1 MVKQQV
7 KDAAR
12 AYLEKKDNDTFADL
26 YNETKDTLYFHIY
39 EKVRNREIAEDLLQ
53 DTWMKI
59 LRSIDQLKSPD
70 AFLSWAVTAANNTTL
85 DYLKNQTEKKHNEAL
100 SIKPSDGEGDNSD
113 VLLNLPDDKLMLPE
127 EMMEDEALW
136 ELVMDKLDT
145 LSDSQKMILY
155 ESAVNEKTDQAIAS
169 ELGMNP
175 NTVKTTRRRAI
186 QQFNKAMAGLADS
199 RGLKLVPVIGAAA
212 FLYFFKND
220 VHAME
225 HASADSVWQR
235 ARSLQPS
242 QPSQPSADYKPSA
255 EQSSAGAKPFKTPG
269 SSSTPDASASRT
281 ASEQASSGQ
290 ASADLNA
297 SSGQENP
304 ASKEQTA
311 VKTAKTPASE
321 QPVSEAASDQTPSGD
336 DKTQSLEPNASLEEN
351 SDHVLDRGKGTS
363 DAATEQ
369 ESSDA
374 GRTPEEGAASSDDG
388 VAEKGPS
395 IHGDTGAVKSA
406 AAGRSVGQGAAHA
419 AGLIKSIAAVVVV
432 GAAVTTGVLY
442 NTGKLRAFPS
452 KPASPKQ
459 EEASTLSDTDL
470 AEDAAI
476 AEASTEPA
484 AKEDTA
490 ADTEVSSDNADTT
503 VTEASAAPTEQEE
516 DTPSTKAETAALSKV
531 TADVDIIN
539 GALNTTQSFSPMFDV
554 MSYAEHLNWFLYG
567 GFNTL
572 KERTQTTTYTDS
584 DNVRKEHSKYTYD
597 GPVTP
602 TDTTY
607 LIDETKTVQ
616 DANGKNTTTIE
627 MEFSKP
633 YTLDN
638 YAPVDNY
645 YEPIAQFFPDRVFDG
660 KEIIQGGHVT
670 TPLGMN
676 GAGGQSMGQVS
687 EYDVTYTYDDDG
699 RLSSWTANLPTP
711 LTMQVT
717 YENGFPVS
725 IKDTDGSGWN
735 LSYDKTGRLSSA
747 SYTSEAFNREYSFS
761 YESKGRLSSW
771 DMTETADYMESDGN
785 GGFVSK
791 SGETQKTHTD
801 FLYSDN

>member
-1 MVKQQV
+1 MKQSIS
-7 KDAAR
+7 DAAR
-12 AYLEKKDNDTFADL
+12 AYLEQKDNDTFAEL
-26 YNETKDTLYFHIY
+26 YNAAKDTLYFHIY
-39 EKVRNREIAEDLLQ
+39 EKVKNRDIAEDLLQ

-70 AFLSWAVTAANNTTL
+70 AFLSWAVTAANNTAL
-85 DYLKNQTEKKHNEAL
+85 DYLKNQTEKRHNAAL
-100 SIKPSDGEGDNSD
+100 SVTPSDGEGDNED
-113 VLLNLPDDKLMLPE
+113 VLLNLVDDKLMLPE
-127 EMMEDEALW
+127 NVMENEVLLK
-136 ELVMDKLDT
+136 LVMDKLNT
-145 LSDSQKMILY
+145 LSESQRKILY

-212 FLYFFKND
+212 FLYLFKND
-220 VHAME
+220 AHAME
-225 HASADSVWQR
+225 HASADLIWQR
-235 ARSLQPS
+235 FHAS
-242 QPSQPSADYKPSA
+242 QLSADLK
-255 EQSSAGAKPFKTPG
+255 SSAG
-269 SSSTPDASASRT
+269 
-281 ASEQASSGQ
+281 QGQ
-290 ASADLNA
+290 ASTDLNA
-297 SSGQENP
+297 SSGQEN
-304 ASKEQTA
+304 SSSTEQA
-311 VKTAKTPASE
+311 AARIAKTSASE
-321 QPVSEAASDQTPSGD
+321 QSVPEAASMQTPSD
-336 DKTQSLEPNASLEEN
+336 DGKTRSLASHTSSSSSKES
-351 SDHVLDRGKGTS
+351 SDHAPDKDTDTS
-363 DAATEQ
+363 DTATDTPDTDTATEQ
-369 ESSDA
+369 GASDA
-374 GRTPEEGAASSDDG
+374 GRTPKEGTASSDAG

-395 IHGDTGAVKSA
+395 IHEDTGAVNNA
-406 AAGRSVGQGAAHA
+406 AAVHSAGQGAAHA
-419 AGLIKSIAAVVVV
+419 AGLIKSIAAVVVA
-432 GAAVTTGVLY
+432 GAAVTTGILY
-442 NTGKLRAFPS
+442 NTGKLQAFAL

-459 EEASTLSDTDL
+459 EEASALLDTDL
-470 AEDAAI
+470 AEDTADTAMTK
-476 AEASTEPA
+476 ALTEPA
-484 AKEDTA
+484 TGDETA
-490 ADTEVSSDNADTT
+490 ADTEVSSDNADTA
-503 VTEASAAPTEQEE
+503 VTEASAAPTEE
-516 DTPSTKAETAALSKV
+516 DTSDTKEETAELSKV

-539 GALNTTQSFSPMFDV
+539 GALNTTQSYSPMFDV
-554 MSYAEHLNWFLYG
+554 MSYAEHLNLFLYG
-567 GFNTL
+567 GFENL
-572 KERTQTTTYTDS
+572 KERTLTTTYTDS

-616 DANGKNTTTIE
+616 DANGENTTTIE

-699 RLSSWTANLPTP
+699 RLSSWTANLPAP

-725 IKDTDGSGWN
+725 IKDTDGSGWD
-735 LSYDKTGRLSSA
+735 LTYDKTGRLSSA

-785 GGFVSK
+785 GGFISK

>member
-1 MVKQQV
+1 MVKQSIS
-7 KDAAR
+7 DAAR
-12 AYLEKKDNDTFADL
+12 AYLEQKDNDTFAEL
-26 YNETKDTLYFHIY
+26 YNAAKDTLYFHIY
-39 EKVRNREIAEDLLQ
+39 EKVKNRDIAEDLLQ

-70 AFLSWAVTAANNTTL
+70 AFLSWAVTAANNTAL
-85 DYLKNQTEKKHNEAL
+85 DYLKNQTEKRHNAAL
-100 SIKPSDGEGDNSD
+100 SVTPSDGEGDNED
-113 VLLNLPDDKLMLPE
+113 VLLNLVDDKLMLPE
-127 EMMEDEALW
+127 NVMENEVLLK
-136 ELVMDKLDT
+136 LVMDKLNT
-145 LSDSQKMILY
+145 LSESQRKILY

-199 RGLKLVPVIGAAA
+199 HGLKLVPVIGAAA
-212 FLYFFKND
+212 FLYLFKND
-220 VHAME
+220 AHAME
-225 HASADSVWQR
+225 HASADSIWQR
-235 ARSLQPS
+235 FHAS
-242 QPSQPSADYKPSA
+242 QLSADCKPSADLK
-255 EQSSAGAKPFKTPG
+255 SSAG
-269 SSSTPDASASRT
+269 
-281 ASEQASSGQ
+281 QGQ
-290 ASADLNA
+290 ASTDLNA
-297 SSGQENP
+297 SSGQEN
-304 ASKEQTA
+304 SSSTEQA
-311 VKTAKTPASE
+311 AAKIAKTSASE
-321 QPVSEAASDQTPSGD
+321 QPVSEAASDQTFSGD
-336 DKTQSLEPNASLEEN
+336 GKTQSLEPNASL
-351 SDHVLDRGKGTS
+351 DTK
-363 DAATEQ
+363 Q
-369 ESSDA
+369 ESSNV
-374 GRTPEEGAASSDDG
+374 GRTPEEGAASSDAG

-395 IHGDTGAVKSA
+395 IHGDTGAVKSTS
-406 AAGRSVGQGAAHA
+406 AGRSVGQGAAHA
-419 AGLIKSIAAVVVV
+419 AGLIKSIAAVVVA
-432 GAAVTTGVLY
+432 GAAVTTGILY
-442 NTGKLRAFPS
+442 NTGKLQAFAL

-459 EEASTLSDTDL
+459 EEASALLDTDL
-470 AEDAAI
+470 TEDTADTAMTK
-476 AEASTEPA
+476 ALTEPA
-484 AKEDTA
+484 TGDETA
-490 ADTEVSSDNADTT
+490 ADTEVSSDNADTA
-503 VTEASAAPTEQEE
+503 VTEASAAPTEE
-516 DTPSTKAETAALSKV
+516 DTSDTKEETAELSKV

-539 GALNTTQSFSPMFDV
+539 GALNTTQSYSPMFDV
-554 MSYAEHLNWFLYG
+554 MSYAEHLNLFLYG
-567 GFNTL
+567 GFENL
-572 KERTQTTTYTDS
+572 KERTLTTTYTDS

-616 DANGKNTTTIE
+616 DANGENTTTIE

-699 RLSSWTANLPTP
+699 RLSSWTANLPAP

-725 IKDTDGSGWN
+725 IKDTDGSGWD
-735 LSYDKTGRLSSA
+735 LTYDKTGRLSSA

-785 GGFVSK
+785 GGFISK